1 MAMKPILA
9 LFLCSG
15 VLFSAEAN
23 VLIAQQ
29 GNVGILNRQS
39 HECRFPAVDPEKGRV
54 VVSFRHR
61 IDFPKPAGWCPCWQ
75 IEVNGKVL
83 TAMATRSETRLLNK
97 TYVLKHRHHGRF
109 VADNRSDKWYSL
121 YLPDFGTADG
131 LFVPAT
137 KEASRIV
144 LDISDA
150 VSSTETN
157 SILIRCHV
165 PRGPYTINGV
175 TDRKPGIVVGDFEV
189 RQENEKTRIPRRT
202 AESFRATLKA
212 PPEPEF
218 SLDRNC
224 GNLDVVVGGKV
235 VRVYSVFSLPGGG
248 ETSIAAG
255 DALDTPCYSV
265 RRRIEILK
273 NRIDVFDTFVSRT
286 NILVGVKA
294 RHETESPLFDT
305 VYVAGDPSPSAEEFE
320 GGRNPTVFG
329 ALRGGVGG
337 IALVAQD
344 DVFRVQSRQYCKG
357 GAMGIRTDGL
367 ALEPGKPRTVEW
379 SIYPTASA
387 DYFDF
392 VNEIR
397 RDWDVN
403 FPIDGVFTFSLNNYA
418 SYSKERAVRNKLYE
432 SIRMQ
437 TLPAHFW
444 VHLKDR
450 KYKKYKDNIWGM
462 GKNAPKVR
470 ARLSNTEYEEIDPAP
485 MNEFE
490 MLCINKCRE
499 FTPDTKVF
507 TYIHNQICSDA
518 DDAKYEDC
526 RMIDSRGLPMFYTK
540 MKNGG
545 TSKIFVPQADNRYGR
560 DFMELVDWN
569 FRTFDIDGLYLDE
582 ANHCNSRVYYGDR
595 MWDGASVE
603 LDAANN
609 VKRKISYVCL
619 LKLGLTLKFFDNVL
633 NGRKKLLV
641 ANFSPETR
649 SERKFKFPRFEET
662 YSSRWIALSHLYTPI
677 QLGDMLTFSNTPK
690 DMAADQR
697 TALMRGALYYHYVGN
712 TGCPSL
718 TSKMYPFTP
727 VELHKGWLVG
737 EERIL
742 TAVSGEFGWRGR
754 RHLAQLHVFD
764 GLGREVQDYPAEVV
778 LRENTTATV
787 LELAKDHCAA
797 LVKIP
802 VDAEISGDVRLSG
815 IRFADGCFTCI
826 AEGEGEV
833 KFRSGCF
840 GLKTVGVSGRTGVKI
855 SQETKRDQK

>member
-1 MAMKPILA
+1 MKLISIFLL
-9 LFLCSG
+9 LFGWLCIAEDK
-15 VLFSAEAN
+15 VLVDDRGRN
-23 VLIAQQ
+23 VS
-29 GNVGILNRQS
+29 ILNRQS
-39 HECRFPAVDPEKGRV
+39 REWQFPSVDPAKGRV

-83 TAMATRSETRLLNK
+83 TAMATRSESRLLNK
-97 TYVLKHRHHGRF
+97 PYEMKHRHHGRF

-131 LFVPAT
+131 FFVPAT
-137 KEASRIV
+137 KEASRIA

-157 SILIRCHV
+157 SIIIRCHV
-165 PRGPYTINGV
+165 PRGPYTVNGV
-175 TDRKPGIVVGDFEV
+175 TDRKPGIVVGNFEV
-189 RQENEKTRIPRRT
+189 RQESENTRIPRR
-202 AESFRATLKA
+202 AAKKIRATLEA
-212 PPEPEF
+212 PPEPKF
-218 SLDRNC
+218 SVDR
-224 GNLDVVVGGKV
+224 GGDGFYVALGGKV
-235 VRVYSVFSLPGGG
+235 MRVNSVFSLPGGG
-248 ETSIAAG
+248 E
-255 DALDTPCYSV
+255 ALIGASDVLDMPCFSV
-265 RRRIEILK
+265 RRRMNVLK
-273 NRIDVFDTFVSRT
+273 NRIDVFDTFESKT
-286 NILVGVKA
+286 NVLIGVKI
-294 RHETESPLFDT
+294 RHETESSPFDP
-305 VYVAGDPSPSAEEFE
+305 VYVAGDSSPSAEEFE

-329 ALRGGVGG
+329 ALPEGRGG
-337 IALVAQD
+337 IAFVAQD
-344 DVFRVQSRQYCKG
+344 DVFRVQSKQYCKDG
-357 GAMGIRTDGL
+357 TMGIRTDGL
-367 ALEPGKPRTVEW
+367 ALEPGKSRTIEW
-379 SIYPTASA
+379 SIYPTASS

-392 VNEIR
+392 VNDVR

-432 SIRMQ
+432 SIKIQ

-444 VHLKDR
+444 VHLKDK

-470 ARLSNTEYEEIDPAP
+470 ARISATEYEEIDPTP

-490 MLCINKCRE
+490 KLCIRKCRE
-499 FTPDTKVF
+499 FTPDTKVL
-507 TYIHNQICSDA
+507 TYIHNQICSDV

-526 RMIDSRGLPMFYTK
+526 RMIDSRGLPMFYTT

-545 TSKIFVPQADNRYGR
+545 TSKIFVPQTGNMYGR
-560 DFMELVDWN
+560 DFIELVDWN

-582 ANHCNSRVYYGDR
+582 ANHCNSRIYYGDK
-595 MWDGASVE
+595 MWDGVSVE
-603 LDAANN
+603 LDENNN
-609 VKRKISYVCL
+609 VRRKISYVCL
-619 LKLGLTLKFFDNVL
+619 LKLDFTLKFFDNVL
-633 NGRKKLLV
+633 NERNKILV

-677 QLGDMLTFSNTPK
+677 QLGDMLTYSNTPK

-727 VELHKGWLVG
+727 IELHKGWLVG

-742 TAVSGEFGWRGR
+742 TAVSGEFGWRGKK
-754 RHLAQLHVFD
+754 HLAQLHVFD
-764 GLGREVQDYPAEVV
+764 ALGREVQDYPAEVV
-778 LRENTTATV
+778 KRGKGTATV
-787 LELAKDHCAA
+787 LELEKDHCAA

-802 VDAEISGDVRLSG
+802 VDAEISGGVRLSG
-815 IRFADGCFTCI
+815 IRFADGCFSCV
-826 AEGEGEV
+826 AEGQGEAR
-833 KFRSGCF
+833 FNSSFF
-840 GLKTVGVSGRTGVKI
+840 GSKTVRVSGRTDVKML
-855 SQETKRDQK
+855 QERKQDKK